1 MFVRPHCKA
10 SGVCYRGIGQARHTY
25 GSQLVTAGVNL
36 NWIAKQMGHS
46 TIKMLEK
53 HYGRWMESEVP
64 DMAAQ
69 VSRKL
74 KQNTL
79 NDPRKI
85 QIKKELK

>member
-1 MFVRPHCKA
+1 MFVKSHCKA
-10 SGVCYRGIGQARHTY
+10 SGVSYRGIGQARHTY
-25 GSQLVTAGVNL
+25 GSQLVTANVNL

-69 VSRKL
+69 VSIKL
-74 KQNTL
+74 KQKST
-79 NDPRKI
+79 
-85 QIKKELK
+85 